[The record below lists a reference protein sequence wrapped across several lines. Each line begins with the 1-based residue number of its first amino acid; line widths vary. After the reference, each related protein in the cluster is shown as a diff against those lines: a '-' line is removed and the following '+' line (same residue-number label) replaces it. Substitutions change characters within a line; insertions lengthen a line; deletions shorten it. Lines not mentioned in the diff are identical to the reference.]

1 MIWAMFL
8 FEILLLKMVVTVNSM
23 PLMSNKDKI
32 IVALSERK
40 PFVILNSKKEPRGLD
55 VIMIQNFA
63 EKFSFDVKYVVVNES
78 LNYVFSDEHFFD
90 SPSFKE
96 IISR

>member
-8 FEILLLKMVVTVNSM
+8 FEILLLKMVFTVNSM

-32 IVALSERK
+32 IVAFSERK
-40 PFVILNSKKEPRGLD
+40 PFVILNSKKEPHGLD
-55 VIMIQNFA
+55 VIIIQNFA
-63 EKFSFDVKYVVVNES
+63 EKFSFDVKYVFVNES